1 MHSDRKRHVLMITV
15 VNDGTCYDDG
25 RSGMQKNCGAQTKLC
40 IALYSLR
47 EFVALLFK
55 NSTFFTLV
63 VHLFCACSRAPHCST
78 MSDARAIAGMDICI
92 ID

>member
-63 VHLFCACSRAPHCST
+63 VHLFCAGTVAPKT
-78 MSDARAIAGMDICI
+78 PEDLDGYIGIQQPERYK
-92 ID
+92 